1 MKNKINIFSD
11 NKIKFFLT
19 DLFSDYELTFMNL
32 NEIEIKINSTNANI
46 IFINEEESSKLINI
60 NKLSDNFLI
69 LSSSNNISLKTNNKL
84 IKTPTTINH
93 IKSTIENFLENL
105 KIQFHDIIIFNEKLT
120 NLKNSSFCYLTKLE
134 SEILTHLI
142 IEKESTKDHIKEN
155 ILNIKSTIQT
165 NSLDSHLTRIRKKMI
180 QINTSVKI
188 QSKSE
193 KLLIVI

>member
-32 NEIEIKINSTNANI
+32 NEIEMKINSTNANI
-46 IFINEEESSKLINI
+46 IFINEKETSKLINI
-60 NKLSDNFLI
+60 KKLSDNFLI

-93 IKSTIENFLENL
+93 IKSTLENFLENL

-120 NLKNSSFCYLTKLE
+120 NLKNNSFCYLTKLE

-142 IEKESTKDHIKEN
+142 IEKESTKNHIKEN

>member
-32 NEIEIKINSTNANI
+32 NEIEIKTNTSNANI
-46 IFINEEESSKLINI
+46 IFINEEENSKLINI
-60 NKLSDNFLI
+60 KKLSDNFLI
-69 LSSSNNISLKTNNKL
+69 LSSSNNINHKTNNKL

-93 IKSTIENFLENL
+93 IKSTVENFLENL

-120 NLKNSSFCYLTKLE
+120 NLKNNSFCYLTKLE

-142 IEKESTKDHIKEN
+142 IEKESTKNHIKEN

>member
-32 NEIEIKINSTNANI
+32 NEIEIKTNSTNANI
-46 IFINEEESSKLINI
+46 IFINEEENSKLINI
-60 NKLSDNFLI
+60 KKLSDNFLI
-69 LSSSNNISLKTNNKL
+69 LSNSNNINHKTNNKL

-93 IKSTIENFLENL
+93 IKSTVENFLENL

-120 NLKNSSFCYLTKLE
+120 NLKNNSFCYLTKLE

-142 IEKESTKDHIKEN
+142 IEKESTKNHIKEN